1 MDFLLVGNPNSG
13 KTTLY
18 NRLTGAKEQ
27 VGNRMGVT
35 VESKHARIRGTAH
48 KLVDLPGLYALS
60 GGTREEEIS
69 QDAVLRHQPDCII
82 NIVDAT
88 NLARGLLLTSQL
100 CELGLPLL
108 LVLNMADECRAKGIR
123 IDYAGLSRKLGVPV
137 FPVSARSGEGLGALL
152 QALHHLPPAAKPFCA
167 NLPAAK
173 RPAAIDKLL
182 IGLVSGVRQPQL
194 SRTDKKLLHP
204 FWGLVFFALVMALV
218 FTLTFDT
225 LGAWLSGLFEGASE
239 GLLEMTAVGLV
250 QIGTPDWLCGFLTDG
265 VLSGLLSIL
274 TFLPQIALLFGFLS
288 LLEDWGYLAR
298 VSFLMDAILSKIGL
312 DGKAF
317 VPLLMGFGCSVPALM
332 GARTLDCSRCRKRSA
347 LLIPYLSC
355 SAKLPVYGLLARLFF
370 PAHRGLV
377 VWSLYLL
384 GIVVG
389 VCVLLLT
396 TRLQKRAAP
405 PPFLMELPP
414 YRRPTFRNTWAQMS
428 TRCGHFLR
436 RAGTVIL
443 LMSVLV
449 WLAMHL
455 SPTFSYT
462 DNNAQSLA
470 VLFGTAIAP
479 VFAPLGFSH
488 AGASVSLLLGLIA
501 KEGAASTL
509 LLYAGGEAGLL
520 AAFTPYT
527 AYCYLVFFSLYPPCF
542 AAIATLHKE
551 FRDWRTSFAG
561 TFLQLLVAYGVANVF
576 ALLGR
581 VIH

>member
-18 NRLTGAKEQ
+18 NRLTGAREQ

-35 VESKHARIRGTAH
+35 VETKRARVRGTGH
-48 KLVDLPGLYALS
+48 NLVDLPGLYALA
-60 GGTREEEIS
+60 GGTREEEVS
-69 QDAVLRHQPDCII
+69 QEAILRQKPDCII

-100 CELGLPLL
+100 CELGLPLI

-123 IDYAGLSRKLGVPV
+123 IDYSGLARKLG
-137 FPVSARSGEGLGALL
+137 FPVLPISARSGEGLPGLL
-152 QALHHLPPAAKPFCA
+152 ATLERLPAAARPFCGK
-167 NLPAAK
+167 LPTAK
-173 RPAAIDKLL
+173 RPAAIDALL
-182 IGLVSGVRQPQL
+182 AGLVVGARAPRV
-194 SRTDKKLLHP
+194 SRTDKVLLHP
-204 FWGLVFFALVMALV
+204 VWGLAFFTLVMALL

-225 LGAWLSGLFEGASE
+225 VGAWLSDLLEGASE
-239 GLLEMTAVGLV
+239 VILQASRFDA
-250 QIGTPDWLCGFLTDG
+250 PRWLSDFLTDG
-265 VLSGLLSIL
+265 VLAALLSVL
-274 TFLPQIALLFGFLS
+274 TFLPQIALLFGLLS

-298 VSFLMDAILSKIGL
+298 VSFLMDGVLSKIGL

-332 GARTLDCSRCRKRSA
+332 GARTLDCARCRKRTA
-347 LLIPYLSC
+347 ALIPYLSC

-370 PAHRGLV
+370 PMHRGLV
-377 VWSLYLL
+377 VWSLYVL
-384 GIVVG
+384 GVFVG
-389 VCVLLLT
+389 ICVLLLMN
-396 TRLQKRAAP
+396 RLQKRSAP

-428 TRCGHFLR
+428 ARCGHFLR

-455 SPTFSYT
+455 SPDLAYT
-462 DNNAQSLA
+462 EDSAQSLA
-470 VLFGTAIAP
+470 ALFGTAIAP
-479 VFAPLGFSH
+479 VFAPLGFAH
-488 AGASVSLLLGLIA
+488 PGASVSLLLGLIA

-520 AAFTPYT
+520 AMFTPLS

-551 FRDWRTSFAG
+551 FRDWRSTLMG
-561 TFLQLLVAYGVANVF
+561 TLVQLLVAYGVANLMAAIERILF
-576 ALLGR
+576 L
-581 VIH
+581 